1 MANTLGNYNPL
12 FYAQEALI
20 QLESQLGMASR
31 VHRGYDDE
39 RRAFGKGDTISIRKP
54 GTFTVNNAPAT
65 AEDITPE
72 TSSIVL
78 DQWKEVKFK
87 LSDKELAYTQQ
98 RIIEEHISPA
108 MYAMANHV
116 DGVLCGLYTDV
127 GNGATFNASDDKA
140 LVNISACR
148 KIQRDLGVPLDSSM
162 SLMVDSTMENAFL
175 NDTAFSQHQGA
186 GNVGVSQQQTGT
198 IGNKLGYNIF
208 SNQNVSAHTGGT
220 LDDLAGTVDG
230 TFAKGATS
238 VTVDALDTN
247 GETVKAGDTFTIAGD
262 TQVYSITADNTVSG
276 NEMTLAISPPLAVAP
291 SDGAVV
297 TFVATDDF
305 SGVGLAFHK
314 NAFALALAPLPDQLP
329 NNMGAQVATV
339 SDPRTG
345 LAIRSRM
352 YYVGNSSEVHVA
364 FDVLYGVKTLDPN
377 LACRLNRA

>member
-54 GTFTVNNAPAT
+54 STFTVNNAPAT
-65 AEDITPE
+65 AEDLAPE
-72 TSSIVL
+72 TQSIVL

-108 MYAMANHV
+108 MYAMASHV

-127 GNGATFNASDDKA
+127 GNGVTFNASDNKA

-148 KIQRDLGVPLDSSM
+148 KVQRDLGVPLDGSM

-186 GNVGVSQQQTGT
+186 GNAGVSQQQTGT

-208 SNQNVSAHTGGT
+208 SNQNVKAHTGGG
-220 LDDLAGTVDG
+220 DDSDL
-230 TFAKGATS
+230 TFALTADHAKGATS
-238 VTVDALDTN
+238 MTLDGGTGADTFN
-247 GETVKAGDTFTIAGD
+247 AGDTFTIDGDSQKYSVATTVTTGSGAG
-262 TQVYSITADNTVSG
+262 TVV
-276 NEMTLAISPPLAVAP
+276 ISPPMQQANA
-291 SDGAVV
+291 DDAVV
-297 TFVATDDF
+297 TFDATTDYA
-305 SGVGLAFHK
+305 GVGMAFHK

-329 NNMGAQVATV
+329 NSMGAQVATV

>member
-65 AEDITPE
+65 AEDLAPE

-127 GNGATFNASDDKA
+127 GNGIEVNDAGDKA
-140 LVNISACR
+140 LTNIASAR
-148 KIQRDLGVPLDSSM
+148 KVQRDLGVPMDGNLNMMIDTT
-162 SLMVDSTMENAFL
+162 LENAFL
-175 NDTAFSQHQGA
+175 IDSAFVQHQGA
-186 GNVGVSQQQTGT
+186 GATGVDQQKSGS
-198 IGNKLGYNIF
+198 IGNKLGYDIF
-208 SNQNVSAHTGGT
+208 SSQNVKAHTGG
-220 LDDLAGTVDG
+220 GN
-230 TFAKGATS
+230 AKGATS
-238 VTVDALDTN
+238 MTIDSGTDADTFN
-247 GETVKAGDTFTIAGD
+247 AGDTFTITGDSQKYSVKTTVTTGSGAG
-262 TQVYSITADNTVSG
+262 TVV
-276 NEMTLAISPPLAVAP
+276 ISPPMQQANL
-291 SDGAVV
+291 DDAVV
-297 TFVATDDF
+297 TFDATVDY
-305 SGVGLAFHK
+305 SGVGMAFHK

-377 LACRLNRA
+377 LACRLNR